1 MVVPLVRGVRHNSRL
16 FQEILG
22 YVGASDDPSVELDLQ
37 VLAEPGRVVVTK
49 RLGVS
54 ETFKER
60 RSLKYLLSDLL
71 KKRKVLVQKSKA
83 ARKQRK

>member
-1 MVVPLVRGVRHNSRL
+1 MRHNSRL

-37 VLAEPGRVVVTK
+37 VLAEPRRVVVTK

-60 RSLKYLLSDLL
+60 RSLKDLLSDLL
-71 KKRKVLVQKSKA
+71 KKRKVLVKKSYNSDK
-83 ARKQRK
+83 

>member
-1 MVVPLVRGVRHNSRL
+1 VRHNSRL

-37 VLAEPGRVVVTK
+37 VLAEPRRVVVTK

-60 RSLKYLLSDLL
+60 RSLKDLLSDLL
-71 KKRKVLVQKSKA
+71 KKRKVLVKKSYNSDK
-83 ARKQRK
+83 

>member
-1 MVVPLVRGVRHNSRL
+1 VVVPLVRGVRHNSRL

-37 VLAEPGRVVVTK
+37 VLAEPRRVVVTK

-60 RSLKYLLSDLL
+60 RSLKDLLSDLL

-83 ARKQRK
+83 SRKQRK

>member
-37 VLAEPGRVVVTK
+37 VLAEPRRVVVTK

-60 RSLKYLLSDLL
+60 RSLKDLLSDLL

-83 ARKQRK
+83 SRKQRK